1 MQSIQKYEEQ
11 IMREIMSFPR
21 EKLPQV
27 ARLLRLLRRDFTL
40 GGNAKKGGSKNAP
53 WEMDLAKFSGTLSS
67 TGDFMKHKAD
77 EKALER

>member
-11 IMREIMSFPR
+11 VMREIMAFPR

-27 ARLLRLLRRDFTL
+27 ALLLRLLRQEFTPE
-40 GGNAKKGGSKNAP
+40 GRVKNIHGKHT
-53 WEMDLAKFSGTLSS
+53 WETGLAKFRGTVSS
-67 TGDFMKHKAD
+67 TDEFMTRKAE

>member
-11 IMREIMSFPR
+11 VMREIMSFPR

-27 ARLLRLLRRDFTL
+27 ARLLRFLRQDFAVGEKVKAT
-40 GGNAKKGGSKNAP
+40 GKKTS
-53 WEMDLAKFSGTLSS
+53 WETELTKFCGTLSS
-67 TGDFMKHKAD
+67 TEDFIARKAD